1 MILRIL
7 DVLDDDF
14 NLNGRVQRKHRNTD
28 RRACVRTSLTKD
40 LTQQFGGAVD
50 HAGLTGKFRQGRR

>member
-28 RRACVRTSLTKD
+28 RRAGVRTSLTKD
-40 LTQQFGGAVD
+40 LTQQLGGAVD
-50 HAGLTGKFRQGRR
+50 HPGLTGKFRV

>member
-14 NLNGRVQRKHRNTD
+14 NLNWRVQRKHRNTD
-28 RRACVRTSLTKD
+28 RRAGVRTNLAKD
-40 LTQQFGGAVD
+40 LTQQLRGAID
-50 HAGLTGKFRQGRR
+50 HPGPDR